1 MLKKREFQFTDY
13 SILNGENVM
22 NRFFAYFSGFP
33 THHFPDEIA
42 ARLKKELPVRNSL
55 VFISAWPSDYSR
67 NDDDAAGMHEM
78 FAEQGM
84 GFERYSVIDD
94 RSESEQALKL
104 ITEASCIFLMGG
116 NATKQIRLICGKG
129 IRDTI
134 VSCSA
139 ATLGVSA
146 GSMNMGK
153 TTVDIWE
160 SLVPYEGLGF
170 ADITVIGHFS
180 YEAEERLDLMK
191 LVSMNRPVCAMADE
205 SAIFIRNGQVTCAGE
220 IHWIDKGIITEF
232 SSNLIQVHEE
242 QNR

>member
-1 MLKKREFQFTDY
+1 
-13 SILNGENVM
+13 M

-42 ARLKKELPVRNSL
+42 ARLKKEIPVRSNL
-55 VFISAWPSDYSR
+55 VFVSAWPFEYSR

-78 FAEQGM
+78 FAEQDI
-84 GFERYSVIDD
+84 GFERFYMIDD
-94 RSESEQALKL
+94 RTESKQALNL
-104 ITEASCIFLMGG
+104 ITEASCVFLMGG
-116 NATKQIRLICGKG
+116 NATEQMRLISDKR
-129 IRDTI
+129 IRDAI
-134 VSCSA
+134 IACSA

-160 SLVPYEGLGF
+160 SLEPYEGLGF

-180 YEAEERLDLMK
+180 YEDEERLNLMK
-191 LVSMNRPVCAMADE
+191 RVSMNCPVCAMADE
-205 SAIFIRNGQVTCAGE
+205 SAIFIRNGQATCTGE

-232 SSNLIQVHEE
+232 SSNLIQVHED

>member
-1 MLKKREFQFTDY
+1 
-13 SILNGENVM
+13 M

-42 ARLKKELPVRNSL
+42 ARLKKEIPVRSNL
-55 VFISAWPSDYSR
+55 VFVSAWPFEYSR

-84 GFERYSVIDD
+84 GFEHIYVIDD
-94 RSESEQALKL
+94 RTESKRALEL
-104 ITEASCIFLMGG
+104 ISEASCVFLMGG
-116 NATKQIRLICGKG
+116 NATEQMRLISDKG
-129 IRDTI
+129 IRDAI
-134 VSCSA
+134 IACSA

-170 ADITVIGHFS
+170 VDITVIGHFS

-191 LVSMNRPVCAMADE
+191 RVSMNRPVCVMADE
-205 SAIFIRNGQVTCAGE
+205 SAIFIRNGQVTCTGE

-242 QNR
+242 QNRKVRRTS

>member
-1 MLKKREFQFTDY
+1 M
-13 SILNGENVM
+13 M

-55 VFISAWPSDYSR
+55 VFISARPSDYSR

-116 NATKQIRLICGKG
+116 NATKQIRLI
-129 IRDTI
+129 
-134 VSCSA
+134 
-139 ATLGVSA
+139 
-146 GSMNMGK
+146 
-153 TTVDIWE
+153 
-160 SLVPYEGLGF
+160 
-170 ADITVIGHFS
+170 
-180 YEAEERLDLMK
+180 
-191 LVSMNRPVCAMADE
+191 
-205 SAIFIRNGQVTCAGE
+205 
-220 IHWIDKGIITEF
+220 
-232 SSNLIQVHEE
+232 
-242 QNR
+242 

>member
-1 MLKKREFQFTDY
+1 
-13 SILNGENVM
+13 M

-42 ARLKKELPVRNSL
+42 ARLKKEIPVRSNL
-55 VFISAWPSDYSR
+55 VFVSAWPFEYSR

-84 GFERYSVIDD
+84 GFEHFYVIDD
-94 RSESEQALKL
+94 RTESKRAVEL
-104 ITEASCIFLMGG
+104 ISEASCVFLMGG
-116 NATKQIRLICGKG
+116 NATEQMRLILDKG
-129 IRDTI
+129 IRDAI
-134 VSCSA
+134 IACSA

-191 LVSMNRPVCAMADE
+191 RVSMNRPVCAMADE
-205 SAIFIRNGQVTCAGE
+205 SAIFIRNTQVTCAGE
-220 IHWIDKGIITEF
+220 IHWIEKGIIKAF
-232 SSNLIQVHEE
+232 SPDLIQVHNE
-242 QNR
+242 

>member
-1 MLKKREFQFTDY
+1 M
-13 SILNGENVM
+13 M

-42 ARLKKELPVRNSL
+42 ARLKKELLVRNSL

-94 RSESEQALKL
+94 RTETKLALKL

-170 ADITVIGHFS
+170 ADIAMIGHFS
-180 YEAEERLDLMK
+180 YEAEERLNLMK
-191 LVSMNRPVCAMADE
+191 QVSMNYPVCAMADE
-205 SAIFIRNGQVTCAGE
+205 SAIFIRNNQVSCTGE
-220 IHWIDKGIITEF
+220 IHWIEKGIIKAF
-232 SSNLIQVHEE
+232 SPDLIQVHNE
-242 QNR
+242 